1 MALETRLTPAPLP
14 GTAVAEA
21 EAEDE
26 LALLVDAVVV
36 DSEEA
41 LVKVV
46 AVVLAAVEVVVVLA
60 SVVLASVVV
69 VVVASVLVLV
79 LVVDASVVL
88 VVEASVVVEAA
99 VEVDAAPVA
108 PATVKYGRKLY
119 SLVSSSLMIS
129 MVYSLPLTR
138 FLGTVQVKEPVL
150 SMLAVRRVLV
160 PTGHFPARVLGAL

>member
-36 DSEEA
+36 DSEEVVVVAAELEA

-46 AVVLAAVEVVVVLA
+46 AVVLAAVEVVVVL
-60 SVVLASVVV
+60 
-69 VVVASVLVLV
+69 ASVLVLV

-150 SMLAVRRVLV
+150 SMLAVSRVLV